1 MISHNNQKS
10 KLNRKSERSAL
21 LIPHTRFDKMNLR
34 SANIK
39 YTVIM
44 MMAALVICWGP
55 MITWNILRYFEG
67 DFKFKNE
74 SH

>member
-1 MISHNNQKS
+1 MK
-10 KLNRKSERSAL
+10 
-21 LIPHTRFDKMNLR
+21 LR

-67 DFKFKNE
+67 GDAIRKIKKPKNE
-74 SH
+74 F